1 MEPFGQEETM
11 PIYEY
16 ACEPCQ
22 RRFEALVMRS
32 DEAVQCPDCH
42 GTQLKKLIS
51 AHAVGHAHQAAPA
64 CPVTACGT
72 GACPACH

>member
-1 MEPFGQEETM
+1 M

-32 DEAVQCPDCH
+32 DETVQCPDCH
-42 GTQLKKLIS
+42 GTQLEKLIS
-51 AHAVGHAHQAAPA
+51 AHAVGHAEATPTR
-64 CPVTACGT
+64 PMTACGT
-72 GACPACH
+72 GACPACQ

>member
-1 MEPFGQEETM
+1 M

-16 ACEPCQ
+16 ACTDCQ

-32 DEAVQCPDCH
+32 DEQVACPGCH
-42 GTQLKKLIS
+42 GTKLEKLIS
-51 AHAVGHAHQAAPA
+51 AHAVGHAQAAPA

-72 GACPACH
+72 GACPACQ